1 MIEVMVKRVYIAVV
15 NLILMS
21 VLFFSCV
28 KEDMEG
34 YADNPDEIKIVGS
47 KGENISRSVPPNAN
61 FKEGISYRLWAYD
74 NSPKDGKYLFNNGT
88 QNGIVAKE
96 SVGHYIEMDDANRS
110 RLVDNFTIYGLTD
123 NEISDVNDFT
133 PKVGTTGYTFSI
145 DNSKVIPSDT
155 GSVNRQLTDYYRG
168 KFKYVRD
175 ERPIDSKGLI
185 VMNFKHIMSQLKI
198 SILQQPDEKNGEIY
212 EDLKVTKIELA
223 GDYSSMYYDVK
234 TDTFSKISDTGTR
247 TLWKGNTGNE
257 ITTTVKYFVTSTVF
271 PTLNEDTK
279 NQYYLYLTLAGSDA
293 SKFSL
298 GADNRVKIKL
308 TESGLGVKK
317 LNFEQNYSYHIQ
329 VFFMSGNVHVIAI
342 RPEVYPWLD
351 GETDKGVQGD
361 MYEEVALGNT
371 LLFDNLVWSDRNLG
385 ATEFDPVDEASFKNC
400 TGFYYQFQRNIP
412 YFPDQLIEHAKV
424 YPVISVNNI
433 QSYPP
438 IDMYSNPN
446 TNLVQDISEIGDWN
460 NNYGFGF
467 SGDIVGNKI
476 WSDGVS
482 QQPVPPGWR
491 IPSTDDFLST
501 MPSCAAAGNITFLS
515 WTKVESDK
523 TGHGHAN
530 LLRDEG
536 ENLYDVISVKV
547 PYDEDYDY
555 CPTFNRYRY
564 WENGWIYATNYVP
577 DVIPNIQG
585 DPSAGYSSVYV
596 ISKSD
601 QELDNVDNPINS
613 IMTEGG
619 LSDPYWGTIYAIKKI
634 GTDEAYRMRWHI
646 VRPIEG
652 EDNYVLVISKYT
664 ASKTD
669 ELLFRD
675 SDINNK
681 YYYRN
686 YDWDNPSAVMYI
698 PIVGMIGSNNW
709 NYNNNTSI
717 WRSGQ
722 IGNFGTETILLTV
735 DRVKD
740 NNGNGTNN
748 FKTFRIKIAGDNA
761 ANMFIFVSH
770 DFGGCGGQLRLVR
783 DITN

>member
-1 MIEVMVKRVYIAVV
+1 MVKRVYIATV

-28 KEDMEG
+28 KEGMDG
-34 YADNPDEIKIVGS
+34 YADNPDEIKIVGT

-74 NSPKDGKYLFNNGT
+74 NSPEDGKYLFNNGT

-133 PKVGTTGYTFSI
+133 PNVGTTGYTFSI

-155 GSVNRQLTDYYRG
+155 GSVNRKLTDYYRG

-175 ERPIDSKGLI
+175 DMPIDSKGLI
-185 VMNFKHIMSQLKI
+185 VMDFKHIMSQLKI
-198 SILQQPDEKNGEIY
+198 SILQQPDEKTNEIY
-212 EDLKVTKIELA
+212 KDLEVTKIELE
-223 GDYSSMYYDVK
+223 GDYSSMDYDVK
-234 TDTFSKISDTGTR
+234 TDTFSNPVEYSNESLR
-247 TLWKGNTGNE
+247 TLWVWDKSITDANNK
-257 ITTTVKYFVTSTVF
+257 ITTDVKYFVTSTVF
-271 PTLNEDTK
+271 PTLNEDTDHDPTL
-279 NQYYLYLTLAGSDA
+279 NEDTDPYYLYLTLAGSDA

-298 GADNRVKIKL
+298 DADNRVKIKL
-308 TESGLGVKK
+308 TESGLGVKN

-351 GETDKGVQGD
+351 GETDKGEHGD
-361 MYEEVALGNT
+361 KYEEVALGNT
-371 LLFDNLVWSDRNLG
+371 LLFDNLLWADRNLG
-385 ATEFDPVDEASFKNC
+385 ATEFSPVDETSFKNC

-412 YFPDQLIEHAKV
+412 YFPKTLANDQLV
-424 YPVISVNNI
+424 YPVTSNSTANNQDPQYPGSQSNKNFIQTIDNLDNVN
-433 QSYPP
+433 
-438 IDMYSNPN
+438 D
-446 TNLVQDISEIGDWN
+446 E
-460 NNYGFGF
+460 NYAGFGL
-467 SGDIVGNKI
+467 GDNIIGTQS
-476 WSDGVS
+476 WSESVS
-482 QQPVPPGWR
+482 NQPVPPGWR
-491 IPSTDDFLST
+491 IPSSDEFLST

-515 WTKVESDK
+515 WTKEESDK
-523 TGHGHAN
+523 TGHGRAN
-530 LLRDEG
+530 LLEG
-536 ENLYDVISVKV
+536 YNVISVKV
-547 PYDEDYDY
+547 PYDKNYDY
-555 CPTFNRYRY
+555 CPTINSYRY
-564 WENGWIYATNYVP
+564 WDNAWKYATNYVP
-577 DVIPNIQG
+577 DVIPEIMG

-596 ISKSD
+596 ISKSN
-601 QELDNVDNPINS
+601 QELDNVDKPIS
-613 IMTEGG
+613 EIMTEGG
-619 LSDPYWGTIYAIKKI
+619 HSDPYWGTIYAIKKI

-652 EDNYVLVISKYT
+652 FDNYVLVISKYT

-675 SDINNK
+675 KDKANK

-698 PIVGMIGSNNW
+698 PIVGMIGTNSSW
-709 NYNNNTSI
+709 QE
-717 WRSGQ
+717 GKV
-722 IGNFGTETILLTV
+722 GNFGTETIFLTT
-735 DRVKD
+735 DKD
-740 NNGNGTNN
+740 ESNK
-748 FKTFRIKIAGDNA
+748 FKTFRIKIAGNNA
-761 ANMFIFVSH
+761 ANMFIFVSR
-770 DFGGCGGQLRLVR
+770 DFGGNGGQLRLVR

>member
-28 KEDMEG
+28 KEGMDG

-47 KGENISRSVPPNAN
+47 KGENISRSVPPNEN
-61 FKEGISYRLWAYD
+61 FTEDISYRLWAYD
-74 NSPKDGKYLFNNGT
+74 NATGDYIFNDT
-88 QNGIVAKE
+88 ITRHGIVAKE
-96 SVGHYIEMDDANRS
+96 SSGHYIEMDDANRS
-110 RLVDNFTIYGLTD
+110 RLVDNFTIYGLAD
-123 NEISDVNDFT
+123 NKTTVSDAFT
-133 PKVGTTGYTFSI
+133 PKSGTTTGYTFSI
-145 DNSKVIPSDT
+145 GDNCEVIPSVT

-168 KFKYVRD
+168 EFEYVRD
-175 ERPIDSKGLI
+175 SMSIDSKGLI

-198 SILQQPDEKNGEIY
+198 SILQQPDGNTGDIY
-212 EDLKVTKIELA
+212 DDLKVTKIELE
-223 GDYSSMYYDVK
+223 GDYSSMDYDVK
-234 TDTFSKISDTGTR
+234 TDTFSKISDTDTR
-247 TLWKGNTGNE
+247 TLWEGNTGNE

-351 GETDKGVQGD
+351 GETDNVEQGD

-385 ATEFDPVDEASFKNC
+385 ATEFNPMVSFDNC

-412 YFPDQLIEHAKV
+412 YFPKTLANNQSV
-424 YPVISVNNI
+424 YPVTSNSTANNQGPQYNLNFIQTIDNIGNVNN
-433 QSYPP
+433 SY
-438 IDMYSNPN
+438 YA
-446 TNLVQDISEIGDWN
+446 
-460 NNYGFGF
+460 GFGL
-467 SGDIVGNKI
+467 GNNI
-476 WSDGVS
+476 IGNQNWSESVS
-482 QQPVPPGWR
+482 NQPVPPGWR
-491 IPSTDDFLST
+491 IPSSDEFLSI

-515 WTKVESDK
+515 WTKIESDK

-601 QELDNVDNPINS
+601 NILDNVSKPKDDYTMDGRHNPP
-613 IMTEGG
+613 E
-619 LSDPYWGTIYAIKKI
+619 WGTIYAIKKI

-652 EDNYVLVISKYT
+652 VDNYVLVISKYT

-675 SDINNK
+675 KDKANK

-698 PIVGMIGSNNW
+698 PIVGMIGTNSSW
-709 NYNNNTSI
+709 QE
-717 WRSGQ
+717 GKV
-722 IGNFGTETILLTV
+722 GNFGTETIFLTT
-735 DRVKD
+735 DKD
-740 NNGNGTNN
+740 ESNK

-761 ANMFIFVSH
+761 ANMFIFVSR
-770 DFGGCGGQLRLVR
+770 DFGGNGGQLRLVR

>member
-1 MIEVMVKRVYIAVV
+1 MVKRVYIAAV

-34 YADNPDEIKIVGS
+34 YADNPDEIKIVGT
-47 KGENISRSVPPNAN
+47 KGENISRSVPPNEN
-61 FKEGISYRLWAYD
+61 FTVGISYRLWAYD
-74 NSPKDGKYLFNNGT
+74 NATGDYIFNDT
-88 QNGIVAKE
+88 ITRHGIVANE
-96 SVGHYIEMDDANRS
+96 SSGHYIEMDDANRS

-123 NEISDVNDFT
+123 NRTTGKDAFT
-133 PKVGTTGYTFSI
+133 PKSGTTGYTFSI
-145 DNSKVIPSDT
+145 GDNGEVIPSVT

-168 KFKYVRD
+168 EFKYVRD
-175 ERPIDSKGLI
+175 NMPIDSKGLI
-185 VMNFKHIMSQLKI
+185 VMDFKHIMSQLKI
-198 SILQQPDEKNGEIY
+198 SILQQPDGNTGDIY
-212 EDLKVTKIELA
+212 DDLKVTKIELE
-223 GDYSSMYYDVK
+223 GDYSSMDYDVK
-234 TDTFSKISDTGTR
+234 TDAFSKISDTDTR
-247 TLWKGNTGNE
+247 TLWEGNTGNE

-271 PTLNEDTK
+271 PTLNENTDHE
-279 NQYYLYLTLAGSDA
+279 YYLYLTLEGNDA
-293 SKFSL
+293 QKFDL
-298 GADNRVKIKL
+298 ENGKVKIKL
-308 TESGLGVKK
+308 TESGLGVTN

-385 ATEFDPVDEASFKNC
+385 ATEFNPMVSFEKC

-438 IDMYSNPN
+438 INMYSNHN
-446 TNLVQDISEIGDWN
+446 TILVQDISEIGDWN
-460 NNYGFGF
+460 NNCGFGF
-467 SGDIVGNKI
+467 SGNIVGNKI

-491 IPSTDDFLST
+491 IPSTDDFLSI

-515 WTKVESDK
+515 WTKIESDK

-601 QELDNVDNPINS
+601 QELDNVDRPRNS

-652 EDNYVLVISKYT
+652 DDNYVLVISKYT

-698 PIVGMIGSNNW
+698 PIVGMIGSNDW

>member
-1 MIEVMVKRVYIAVV
+1 MVKRVYIAAV

-28 KEDMEG
+28 KEGMDG
-34 YADNPDEIKIVGS
+34 YAGNPDEIKIVGS

-74 NSPKDGKYLFNNGT
+74 NSQKDEKYLFNNDT

-96 SVGHYIEMDDANRS
+96 SVGHYIEMDVANRS

-123 NEISDVNDFT
+123 NRTTYSSDAFT
-133 PKVGTTGYTFSI
+133 PKSGTTGYTFLI
-145 DNSKVIPSDT
+145 GDNNEVIPSDI

-168 KFKYVRD
+168 EFKYVRD
-175 ERPIDSKGLI
+175 DMPIDSKGLI

-198 SILQQPDEKNGEIY
+198 SILQQPDEKTGEIY
-212 EDLKVTKIELA
+212 KDLKVTKIELA
-223 GDYSSMYYDVK
+223 GDYSSMDYDVK
-234 TDTFSKISDTGTR
+234 TNDFSIPEGSGTSAR
-247 TLWKGNTGNE
+247 ILWQGNTGNGV
-257 ITTTVKYFVTSTVF
+257 TTEVKYFVTSTVF
-271 PTLNEDTK
+271 PTK
-279 NQYYLYLTLAGSDA
+279 NAGHEYKLYLTLAGTDA
-293 SKFSL
+293 TKFPCDEH
-298 GADNRVKIKL
+298 GRVEIIL
-308 TESGLGVKK
+308 TESGLGITN
-317 LNFEQNYSYHIQ
+317 LNFKKNYSYHIQ

-351 GETDKGVQGD
+351 GETDNGEQGD

-385 ATEFDPVDEASFKNC
+385 ATEFDPMVSFENC

-412 YFPDQLIEHAKV
+412 YFPKTLANNQSV
-424 YPVISVNNI
+424 YPVTSNSTANNQGPQYNLNFIQTIDNIGNVNN
-433 QSYPP
+433 SY
-438 IDMYSNPN
+438 YA
-446 TNLVQDISEIGDWN
+446 
-460 NNYGFGF
+460 GFGL
-467 SGDIVGNKI
+467 GNNI
-476 WSDGVS
+476 IGNQNWSESVS
-482 QQPVPPGWR
+482 NQPVPPGWR
-491 IPSTDDFLST
+491 IPSSDEFLSI

-515 WTKVESDK
+515 WTKIESDK

-564 WENGWIYATNYVP
+564 WDSSWEYATNYVP

-601 QELDNVDNPINS
+601 NILDNVSKPKDDYTMDGRHNPP
-613 IMTEGG
+613 E
-619 LSDPYWGTIYAIKKI
+619 WGTIYAIKKI

-652 EDNYVLVISKYT
+652 VDNYVLVISKYT

-675 SDINNK
+675 KDKANK

-698 PIVGMIGSNNW
+698 PIVGMIGTNSSW
-709 NYNNNTSI
+709 QE
-717 WRSGQ
+717 GKV
-722 IGNFGTETILLTV
+722 GNFGTETIFLTT
-735 DRVKD
+735 DKD
-740 NNGNGTNN
+740 ESNK

-761 ANMFIFVSH
+761 ANMFIFVSR
-770 DFGGCGGQLRLVR
+770 DFGGNGGQLRLVR

>member
-1 MIEVMVKRVYIAVV
+1 MVRKIYIVAV

-28 KEDMEG
+28 KEGMDG

-47 KGENISRSVPPNAN
+47 KGENISRSVPPNEN
-61 FKEGISYRLWAYD
+61 FTEGISYRLWAYD
-74 NSPKDGKYLFNNGT
+74 NSQEDGKYLFNNGT

-110 RLVDNFTIYGLTD
+110 RLVDKFTIYGLTD
-123 NEISDVNDFT
+123 NKTTGSDAFT
-133 PKVGTTGYTFSI
+133 PKSGTTTEYTFSI
-145 DNSKVIPSDT
+145 GDNGEVIPSDT

-168 KFKYVRD
+168 EFEYVRD
-175 ERPIDSKGLI
+175 NMPIDSKGLI

-198 SILQQPDEKNGEIY
+198 SILQQPDENTGEIY

-223 GDYSSMYYDVK
+223 GDYSSMDYDVK
-234 TDTFSKISDTGTR
+234 TDAFSKISDTGTR
-247 TLWKGNTGNE
+247 TLWEGNTGNE

-271 PTLNEDTK
+271 PTLKEDTK
-279 NQYYLYLTLAGSDA
+279 HEYYYLYLTLAGSDA

-298 GADNRVKIKL
+298 DADNRVKIKL
-308 TESGLGVKK
+308 TESGLGEAN

-351 GETDKGVQGD
+351 GETDNGEQGD

-385 ATEFDPVDEASFKNC
+385 ATEFDPMVSFEKC

-412 YFPDQLIEHAKV
+412 YFPKTLANNQSV
-424 YPVISVNNI
+424 YPVTSNSTANNQGPQYNKNFIQTIDNLDNVNN
-433 QSYPP
+433 
-438 IDMYSNPN
+438 
-446 TNLVQDISEIGDWN
+446 WN
-460 NNYGFGF
+460 YAGFGL
-467 SGDIVGNKI
+467 GDNIIGTQS
-476 WSDGVS
+476 WSESVS
-482 QQPVPPGWR
+482 NQPVPPGWR
-491 IPSTDDFLST
+491 IPSSDEFLST

-515 WTKVESDK
+515 WTKEESDK

-530 LLRDEG
+530 LLEG
-536 ENLYDVISVKV
+536 YNVISVKV
-547 PYDEDYDY
+547 PYDKNYDY
-555 CPTFNRYRY
+555 CPTINSYRY
-564 WENGWIYATNYVP
+564 WDNAWRYATNYVP

-601 QELDNVDNPINS
+601 NILDNVSKPKDDYTMDGGHNPP
-613 IMTEGG
+613 E
-619 LSDPYWGTIYAIKKI
+619 WGTIYAIKKI

-652 EDNYVLVISKYT
+652 VDNYVLVISKYT

-675 SDINNK
+675 KDKANK

-698 PIVGMIGSNNW
+698 PIVGMIGTNSSW
-709 NYNNNTSI
+709 QE
-717 WRSGQ
+717 GKV
-722 IGNFGTETILLTV
+722 GNFGTETIFLTT
-735 DRVKD
+735 DKD
-740 NNGNGTNN
+740 ESNK
-748 FKTFRIKIAGDNA
+748 FKTFRIKIAGNNA
-761 ANMFIFVSH
+761 ANMFIFVSR
-770 DFGGCGGQLRLVR
+770 DFGGNGGQLRLVR

>member
-1 MIEVMVKRVYIAVV
+1 MVKRVYIAVV

-28 KEDMEG
+28 KEGMDG

-47 KGENISRSVPPNAN
+47 KGENISRSVPPNEN
-61 FKEGISYRLWAYD
+61 FTEGISYRLWAYD
-74 NSPKDGKYLFNNGT
+74 NPPENGKYLFNNDDT
-88 QNGIVAKE
+88 QNGIVANE
-96 SVGHYIEMDDANRS
+96 SYGHYIEMDVANRS

-123 NEISDVNDFT
+123 NITTDSVAFT
-133 PKVGTTGYTFSI
+133 PKSGTTTGYTFSI
-145 DNSKVIPSDT
+145 GDNDEVIPSDI

-168 KFKYVRD
+168 EFEYVRD
-175 ERPIDSKGLI
+175 KMPIDSKGLI

-198 SILQQPDEKNGEIY
+198 SILQQPDENTGEIY
-212 EDLKVTKIELA
+212 EDLKVTKIELE
-223 GDYSSMYYDVK
+223 GDYSSMDYDVK
-234 TDTFSKISDTGTR
+234 SDAFSKISDTGTR
-247 TLWKGNTGNE
+247 TLWEGNTGNE

-271 PTLNEDTK
+271 PTLNEDT
-279 NQYYLYLTLAGSDA
+279 NHDYYYLYLTLAGSDA

-308 TESGLGVKK
+308 TESGLGVTK

-385 ATEFDPVDEASFKNC
+385 ATEFDPMVSFENC

-412 YFPDQLIEHAKV
+412 YFPKTLANNQSV
-424 YPVISVNNI
+424 YPVTSNSTANNQVPQYNKNFIQTIDNLDNVNN
-433 QSYPP
+433 
-438 IDMYSNPN
+438 
-446 TNLVQDISEIGDWN
+446 WN
-460 NNYGFGF
+460 YAGFGL
-467 SGDIVGNKI
+467 GDNIIGTQS
-476 WSDGVS
+476 WSESVS
-482 QQPVPPGWR
+482 NQPVPPGWR
-491 IPSTDDFLST
+491 IPSSDEFLST

-530 LLRDEG
+530 LLDG
-536 ENLYDVISVKV
+536 HNVISVKV
-547 PYDEDYDY
+547 PYDSSYDY
-555 CPTFNRYRY
+555 YPKYNSYRY
-564 WENGWIYATNYVP
+564 WHDSNYWEYAKNYVP
-577 DVIPNIQG
+577 DVIPDIMG

-601 QELDNVDNPINS
+601 LELDNVDKPIER
-613 IMTEGG
+613 IMYEGG
-619 LSDPYWGTIYAIKKI
+619 HFDPYWGTIYAIKKI

-646 VRPIEG
+646 VRPIKG
-652 EDNYVLVISKYT
+652 VDNYVLVISKYT

-669 ELLFRD
+669 ELLFREQD
-675 SDINNK
+675 KSSK

-686 YDWDNPSAVMYI
+686 YNWDNPSAVMYI
-698 PIVGMIGSNNW
+698 PIVGMIGT
-709 NYNNNTSI
+709 NYS
-717 WRSGQ
+717 WQEGKV
-722 IGNFGTETILLTV
+722 GNFGTETIFLTT
-735 DRVKD
+735 DKD
-740 NNGNGTNN
+740 ESNK
-748 FKTFRIKIAGDNA
+748 FKTFRIKIAGQNA
-761 ANMFIFVSH
+761 ANMFISVSQ
-770 DFGGCGGQLRLVR
+770 DFGGNGGQLRLVR

>member
-1 MIEVMVKRVYIAVV
+1 MVKRVYIAVV

-28 KEDMEG
+28 KEGMDG

-47 KGENISRSVPPNAN
+47 KGENISRSVPPNEN
-61 FKEGISYRLWAYD
+61 FTEDISYRLWAYD
-74 NSPKDGKYLFNNGT
+74 NATGDYIFNDT
-88 QNGIVAKE
+88 ITRHGIVAKE
-96 SVGHYIEMDDANRS
+96 SSGHYIEMDDANRS
-110 RLVDNFTIYGLTD
+110 RLVDNFTIYGLAD
-123 NEISDVNDFT
+123 NKTTVSDAFT
-133 PKVGTTGYTFSI
+133 PKSGTTTGYTFSI
-145 DNSKVIPSDT
+145 GDNCEVIPSVT

-168 KFKYVRD
+168 EFEYVRD
-175 ERPIDSKGLI
+175 SMSIDSKGLI

-198 SILQQPDEKNGEIY
+198 SILQQPDGNTGDIY
-212 EDLKVTKIELA
+212 DDLKVTKIELE
-223 GDYSSMYYDVK
+223 GDYSSMDYDVK
-234 TDTFSKISDTGTR
+234 TDTFSKISDTDTR
-247 TLWKGNTGNE
+247 TLWEGNTGNE

-351 GETDKGVQGD
+351 GETDNVEQGD

-385 ATEFDPVDEASFKNC
+385 ATEFNPMVSFDNC

-412 YFPDQLIEHAKV
+412 YFPKTLANNQSV
-424 YPVISVNNI
+424 YPVTSNSTANNQGPQYNLNFIQTIDNIGNVNN
-433 QSYPP
+433 SY
-438 IDMYSNPN
+438 YA
-446 TNLVQDISEIGDWN
+446 
-460 NNYGFGF
+460 GFGL
-467 SGDIVGNKI
+467 GNNI
-476 WSDGVS
+476 IGNQNWSESVS
-482 QQPVPPGWR
+482 NQPVPPGWR
-491 IPSTDDFLST
+491 IPSSDEFLSI

-515 WTKVESDK
+515 WTKIESDK

-601 QELDNVDNPINS
+601 NILDNVSKPKDDYTMDGRHNPP
-613 IMTEGG
+613 E
-619 LSDPYWGTIYAIKKI
+619 WGTIYAIKKI

-652 EDNYVLVISKYT
+652 VDNYVLVISKYT

-675 SDINNK
+675 KDKANK

-698 PIVGMIGSNNW
+698 PIVGMIGTNSSW
-709 NYNNNTSI
+709 QE
-717 WRSGQ
+717 GKV
-722 IGNFGTETILLTV
+722 GNFGTETIFLTT
-735 DRVKD
+735 DKD
-740 NNGNGTNN
+740 ESNK

-761 ANMFIFVSH
+761 ANMFIFVSR
-770 DFGGCGGQLRLVR
+770 DFGGNGGQLRLVR

>member
-1 MIEVMVKRVYIAVV
+1 MVKRVYIAVV

-28 KEDMEG
+28 KEGMDG
-34 YADNPDEIKIVGS
+34 YADNSDEIKIVGS

-61 FKEGISYRLWAYD
+61 FKEGIRYRLWAYD
-74 NSPKDGKYLFNNGT
+74 NSPEDGKYLFNNGT

-123 NEISDVNDFT
+123 NITTDSVAFT
-133 PKVGTTGYTFSI
+133 PKSGTTTGYTFSI
-145 DNSKVIPSDT
+145 GDNDEVIPSDI

-168 KFKYVRD
+168 KFEYVRD
-175 ERPIDSKGLI
+175 DRPIDSKGLI

-198 SILQQPDEKNGEIY
+198 SILQQPDENTGEIY

-223 GDYSSMYYDVK
+223 GDYSSMDYDVK
-234 TDTFSKISDTGTR
+234 TDAFSNPVEYSDGSMR
-247 TLWKGNTGNE
+247 TLWEYKEVTDNTDND
-257 ITTTVKYFVTSTVF
+257 ITENVKYFVTSTVF
-271 PTLNEDTK
+271 PTLNADDSNSRE
-279 NQYYLYLTLAGSDA
+279 YYLYLTLGGTDA
-293 SKFSL
+293 QKFDL
-298 GADNRVKIKL
+298 ENGKVKIKL
-308 TESGLGVKK
+308 TESGLGKTN
-317 LNFEQNYSYHIQ
+317 LNFERNYSYHIQ

-351 GETDKGVQGD
+351 GETDNGEQGD

-371 LLFDNLVWSDRNLG
+371 LLFDNLLWADRNLG
-385 ATEFDPVDEASFKNC
+385 ATEFSPVDEASFKNC

-412 YFPDQLIEHAKV
+412 FFPKTLANDQSV
-424 YPVISVNNI
+424 YPVTSNSTANNQGPQYNKNFIQTIDNLDNVNN
-433 QSYPP
+433 
-438 IDMYSNPN
+438 
-446 TNLVQDISEIGDWN
+446 WN
-460 NNYGFGF
+460 YAGFGL
-467 SGDIVGNKI
+467 GDNIIGTQS
-476 WSDGVS
+476 WSESVS
-482 QQPVPPGWR
+482 NQPVPPGWR
-491 IPSTDDFLST
+491 IPSSDEFLST

-515 WTKVESDK
+515 WTKEESDK

-530 LLRDEG
+530 LLVG
-536 ENLYDVISVKV
+536 HNVISVKV
-547 PYDEDYDY
+547 PYDSSYDY
-555 CPTFNRYRY
+555 YPKYNSYRY
-564 WENGWIYATNYVP
+564 WHDRNDWEYATDYVP

-601 QELDNVDNPINS
+601 NILDNVSKPIKNYTMDGRHNP
-613 IMTEGG
+613 
-619 LSDPYWGTIYAIKKI
+619 PKWGTIYAIKKI

-652 EDNYVLVISKYT
+652 VDNYVLVISKYT

-675 SDINNK
+675 KDKANK

-698 PIVGMIGSNNW
+698 PIVGMIGTNSSW
-709 NYNNNTSI
+709 QE
-717 WRSGQ
+717 GKV
-722 IGNFGTETILLTV
+722 GNFGTETIFLTT
-735 DRVKD
+735 DKD
-740 NNGNGTNN
+740 ESNK
-748 FKTFRIKIAGDNA
+748 FKTFRIKIAGNNA
-761 ANMFIFVSH
+761 ANMFIFVSR
-770 DFGGCGGQLRLVR
+770 DFGGNGGQLRLVR

>member
-34 YADNPDEIKIVGS
+34 YADNPDEIKIVGT

-61 FKEGISYRLWAYD
+61 FKEGIRYRLWAYD
-74 NSPKDGKYLFNNGT
+74 NKTGNYIFNDT
-88 QNGIVAKE
+88 ITRHGIVAYE
-96 SVGHYIEMDDANRS
+96 SSGHYIEMDDANRS
-110 RLVDNFTIYGLTD
+110 RLVDNFTIYGLAD
-123 NEISDVNDFT
+123 NKTTVSDAFI
-133 PKVGTTGYTFSI
+133 PKSGTTGYTFSI
-145 DNSKVIPSDT
+145 GDNGEVIPSVT

-168 KFKYVRD
+168 EFEYVRD
-175 ERPIDSKGLI
+175 SMSIDSKGLI

-198 SILQQPDEKNGEIY
+198 SILQQPDEKTNEIY
-212 EDLKVTKIELA
+212 KDLEVTKIELE
-223 GDYSSMYYDVK
+223 GDYSSMDYDVK
-234 TDTFSKISDTGTR
+234 SDTFSIPEEYSGGSMR
-247 TLWKGNTGNE
+247 TLWEYKEVTDNTDND
-257 ITTTVKYFVTSTVF
+257 ITENVKYFVTSTVF
-271 PTLNEDTK
+271 PTLNEDTDP
-279 NQYYLYLTLAGSDA
+279 YYLYLTLAGSDA

-298 GADNRVKIKL
+298 DADNRVKIKL
-308 TESGLGVKK
+308 TESGLGVKN

-351 GETDKGVQGD
+351 GETDKGEHGD
-361 MYEEVALGNT
+361 KYEEVALGNT

-385 ATEFDPVDEASFKNC
+385 ATEFNPMVSFDNC
-400 TGFYYQFQRNIP
+400 TGFYYQF
-412 YFPDQLIEHAKV
+412 FPDQLIEHAKV

-438 IDMYSNPN
+438 IDMYRNPN

-467 SGDIVGNKI
+467 SGNIVGNKI

-515 WTKVESDK
+515 WTKIESDK

-536 ENLYDVISVKV
+536 ENFYDVI
-547 PYDEDYDY
+547 
-555 CPTFNRYRY
+555 
-564 WENGWIYATNYVP
+564 
-577 DVIPNIQG
+577 
-585 DPSAGYSSVYV
+585 SAGYSSVYV

-601 QELDNVDNPINS
+601 QELDNVGRPIKP
-613 IMTEGG
+613 IMTEGR
-619 LSDPYWGTIYAIKKI
+619 LSDPDWGTIYAIKKI

-698 PIVGMIGSNNW
+698 PIVGMIGSNDW
-709 NYNNNTSI
+709 NYNYNTSI

>member
-1 MIEVMVKRVYIAVV
+1 MIEFMVKRVYIAVI

-21 VLFFSCV
+21 ALFFSCV

-47 KGENISRSVPPNAN
+47 KGENISRSVPPNTN
-61 FKEGISYRLWAYD
+61 FTEGISYRLWAYD
-74 NSPKDGKYLFNNGT
+74 NTSDEYIFDNTG
-88 QNGIVAKE
+88 NGIVAKE
-96 SVGHYIEMDDANRS
+96 SYGHYIEMDDANRS
-110 RLVDNFTIYGLTD
+110 RLVDNFTIYGLAD
-123 NEISDVNDFT
+123 NKTTGSDAFT
-133 PKVGTTGYTFSI
+133 PDIGTTGYTFSI

-168 KFKYVRD
+168 EFEYVRD
-175 ERPIDSKGLI
+175 NMPVDSKGLI
-185 VMNFKHIMSQLKI
+185 VMDFKHIMSQLKI
-198 SILQQPDEKNGEIY
+198 SILQQPDENTDEIY
-212 EDLKVTKIELA
+212 EDLKVTKIELE
-223 GDYSSMYYDVK
+223 GDYSSMDYDVK
-234 TDTFSKISDTGTR
+234 TDTFSNEYSNGSLR
-247 TLWKGNTGNE
+247 TLWEGNTKNE
-257 ITTTVKYFVTSTVF
+257 ITTDVKYFVTSTVF
-271 PTLNEDTK
+271 PTLSAGREYK
-279 NQYYLYLTLAGSDA
+279 LYLTLAGNDA
-293 SKFSL
+293 GKFSL
-298 GADNRVKIKL
+298 DTSGRVKIIL
-308 TESGLGVKK
+308 TESGLGLTN
-317 LNFEQNYSYHIQ
+317 LNFKQNYSYHIQ

-351 GETDKGVQGD
+351 GETDNGEQGD

-385 ATEFDPVDEASFKNC
+385 ATEFDPMVSFENC

-412 YFPDQLIEHAKV
+412 YFPKTLANNAYV
-424 YPVISVNNI
+424 YPVTSNSTANDQGPRYDENFIQTIDNLDNVN
-433 QSYPP
+433 
-438 IDMYSNPN
+438 D
-446 TNLVQDISEIGDWN
+446 E
-460 NNYGFGF
+460 NYAGFGL
-467 SGDIVGNKI
+467 GDNIIGTQS
-476 WSDGVS
+476 WSESVS
-482 QQPVPPGWR
+482 NQPVPPGWR
-491 IPSTDDFLST
+491 IPSSDEFLST

-515 WTKVESDK
+515 WTKEESDK

-536 ENLYDVISVKV
+536 GNLYDVISVKV

-555 CPTFNRYRY
+555 CPTFNKYRDND
-564 WENGWIYATNYVP
+564 WRYATNYVP

-601 QELDNVDNPINS
+601 QELDNVDKPIKR

-619 LSDPYWGTIYAIKKI
+619 YSDPYWGTIYAIKKI

-652 EDNYVLVISKYT
+652 VDNYVLVISKYT

-675 SDINNK
+675 KDKANK

-698 PIVGMIGSNNW
+698 PIVGMIGTNSSW
-709 NYNNNTSI
+709 QE
-717 WRSGQ
+717 GKV
-722 IGNFGTETILLTV
+722 GNFGTETIFLTT
-735 DRVKD
+735 DKGES
-740 NNGNGTNN
+740 NK
-748 FKTFRIKIAGDNA
+748 FKTFRIKIAGNNA
-761 ANMFIFVSH
+761 ANMFIFVSR
-770 DFGGCGGQLRLVR
+770 DFGGNGGQLRLVR